1 MEYKNRKPSAY
12 NNVRI
17 NFYKQIEE
25 IEKKKKRKVILLALA
40 TLLLAS
46 SLLYVSTLIETSGN
60 GKYTYIYGDYEQNIN
75 TDLCFNSDVQ
85 LIDMNALANY
95 CGFEK
100 EEVNYVAT
108 FSVNNTYI
116 SFENDSKIAI
126 INGIKKEMPSNAQI
140 KNGYCLV
147 PVSIVNDIIFGVNI
161 NAGEKSASITKQED
175 MYIIDK
181 NPKIEYATDVTN
193 YLEFINSND
202 EYIYTLLNKQ
212 KPVDNDFVP
221 KNLVVIPEK
230 YLHSDKYGKG
240 IKLYST
246 TMQAL
251 EAMLKDM
258 SSLGISDVL
267 VQSAYRD
274 YEYQNRLFENYV
286 QEEMN
291 KGLTEDEAREKA
303 NKYSAK
309 PEFSEH
315 RTGLCVDFTTD
326 SIYGVVDD
334 VFESTEAFTWLK
346 ANAWKYGFVLR
357 YPEDKT
363 TITGYNYESW
373 HYRFVGFEV
382 ASIMHQTGLCYEE
395 YLEIFGV
402 K

>member
-1 MEYKNRKPSAY
+1 MEQKNRKITAY
-12 NNVRI
+12 SKVRL

-95 CGFEK
+95 CGISK
-100 EEVNYVAT
+100 EEANYVAT

-126 INGIKKEMPSNAQI
+126 INGIKKEMPTNAQI

-147 PVSIVNDIIFGVNI
+147 PISIIVDTLFGI
-161 NAGEKSASITKQED
+161 NFNANEKSTNVTKSTQN
-175 MYIIDK
+175 MYIINK
-181 NPKIEYATDVTN
+181 NPDVEYNTDISA
-193 YLEFINSND
+193 YLEYINSKD

-212 KPVDNDFVP
+212 NPIDQGFEP
-221 KNLVVIPEK
+221 SSLVSIPEK
-230 YLHSDKYGKG
+230 YSRKDKTIYLQNTAMK
-240 IKLYST
+240 
-246 TMQAL
+246 AL
-251 EAMLKDM
+251 EAMFNDM
-258 SSLGISDVL
+258 LQDGITDAYIQSSYRSHSY
-267 VQSAYRD
+267 QSM
-274 YEYQNRLFENYV
+274 LFNMYIENEMANGLSR
-286 QEEMN
+286 EEAEIM
-291 KGLTEDEAREKA
+291 A

-309 PEFSEH
+309 PEYSEH
-315 RTGLCVDFTTD
+315 RTGLAVDFTTK
-326 SIYGVVDD
+326 SIGGAVDD
-334 VFESTEAFTWLK
+334 IFETTNTFSWLK
-346 ANAWKYGFVLR
+346 ENSWKYGFVLR
-357 YPEDKT
+357 YPKDKEN
-363 TITGYNYESW
+363 ITGYIYESW

-395 YLEIFGV
+395 YLEIFGE
-402 K
+402 